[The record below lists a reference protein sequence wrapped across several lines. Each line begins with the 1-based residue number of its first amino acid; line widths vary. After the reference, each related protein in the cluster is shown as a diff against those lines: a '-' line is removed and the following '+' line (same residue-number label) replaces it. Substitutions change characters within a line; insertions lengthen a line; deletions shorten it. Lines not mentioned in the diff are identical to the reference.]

1 MNAVPQFHGS
11 DLEEIEK
18 YYHIPK
24 EEIVGF
30 GANVNPL
37 GLSKTVKEKLAQ
49 NLDMI
54 TTYPDRNY
62 TSLRSVISNYCGVN
76 ADHIVVGNGSTEL
89 ISMLIQHRQP
99 KRTLL
104 LGPTYSEYER
114 ELTLCGGE
122 IIMYNLLAENE
133 FQLDLEDLFKHLD
146 DSINLLIICN
156 PNNPTSTAISVD
168 DMECI
173 LKECKKRGIFVMVDE
188 TYVEF
193 APCIEDISTMS
204 LVASYENVM
213 VLRGVS
219 KFYAAPGLRLGYG
232 VTSDET
238 FLEVIRKHQNPW
250 SLNIVAS
257 MAGEW
262 MLQDKDYIEATRKLI
277 FEERE
282 KLYHELQQ
290 IPDLQTFKPMGNFF
304 LVKILKEGVT
314 SFDVFDFLIRRKLFV
329 RDCASF
335 ACLEGE
341 YIRFCVLSPEN
352 NQRLLDG
359 LKEFFQ

>member
-18 YYHIPK
+18 YYNIPK
-24 EEIVGF
+24 EEIIGF

-37 GLSKTVKEKLAQ
+37 GLSTSVKAKLAE

-62 TSLRSVISNYCGVN
+62 TSLRAVISEYCGVN
-76 ADHIVVGNGSTEL
+76 PNHIVVGNGSTEL

-122 IIMYNLLAENE
+122 IIMYNLLAEND
-133 FQLDLEDLFKHLD
+133 FQLDLDDFFKHLD

-156 PNNPTSTAISVD
+156 PNNPTSTALSVA
-168 DMECI
+168 DMEII
-173 LKECKKRGIFVMVDE
+173 LKKCQEKNIFVMVDE

-193 APCIEDISTMS
+193 SPCIEDISTMS

-232 VTSDET
+232 VTSNET

-262 MLQDKDYIEATRKLI
+262 MLQDKEYFANTRALI

-282 KLYHELQQ
+282 KMYKELQQ
-290 IPDLQTFKPMGNFF
+290 IPALRTFKPMGNFF

-329 RDCASF
+329 RDCSSF

-352 NQRLLDG
+352 NQKLLDG